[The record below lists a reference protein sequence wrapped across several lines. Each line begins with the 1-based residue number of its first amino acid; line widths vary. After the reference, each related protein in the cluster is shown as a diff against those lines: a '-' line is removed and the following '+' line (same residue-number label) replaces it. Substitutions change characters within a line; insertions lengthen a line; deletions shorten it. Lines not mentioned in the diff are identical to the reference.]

1 MGDTI
6 RINSAGCGRNCASL
20 SDQRGKLFMAENYLE
35 AVGIMTGIKAGVA
48 LSSVRRPLQETKVTS
63 ERVRSRTEESAKVDG
78 TATVA

>member
-1 MGDTI
+1 
-6 RINSAGCGRNCASL
+6 
-20 SDQRGKLFMAENYLE
+20 MAENYLE

-78 TATVA
+78 TATVT